1 MLRSYIQTKEGE
13 SSIRMNKM
21 LNEGVIMC
29 ALYQVILGWSKQG
42 GRDRG
47 DITPAAER
55 SEICI

>member
-29 ALYQVILGWSKQG
+29 ALYQVILG
-42 GRDRG
+42 
-47 DITPAAER
+47 
-55 SEICI
+55 